1 MIGGIRLK
9 NARRRKGLT
18 LRDISVMRPN
28 FSQSRLS
35 SYERGK
41 RAMNP
46 DVAYELGGIVEVS
59 VAYLLCVDIFESKS
73 YQL

>member
-1 MIGGIRLK
+1 
-9 NARRRKGLT
+9 
-18 LRDISVMRPN
+18 
-28 FSQSRLS
+28 
-35 SYERGK
+35 
-41 RAMNP
+41 MNP